1 MKHPHYAIPLLV
13 LSAATQNANAL
24 ATPENDYATMTQ
36 EQGFVD
42 IPVLQ
47 NDSSD
52 LEGGGQLYIGEYSQ
66 PSNGSVSVGY
76 GGFITYVPN
85 EGYTGEDVFTYQAL
99 DESGYGG
106 FASVFV
112 NVVSQGPEPGTG
124 FEPYAVGATNKAIAR
139 MLDQNCT
146 FNAGEGGGVL
156 SIQQIPQAG
165 EICALLAETADLNAA
180 LREIA
185 PEEALIQRD
194 LLSNHSRN
202 KTSRLYNAIAS
213 MRAGRNASLSVNG
226 TTLPFGG
233 GAAGDGLGSPW
244 TFLSSLQIENFE
256 HDQTG
261 NEAGYDSDAKGLM
274 VGLGYRLNSNLNI
287 GGAVDW
293 MTYDVGYD
301 GDSGDLDSDIY
312 SLTGFLSWYR
322 NALALD
328 LQLGYTN
335 GDTKAQRRFS
345 QIELPSFADSDY
357 SSNQLDASAQLD
369 WSWQQQAWTLRPFLR
384 LDYFKTEID
393 AFAETGNSM
402 WLVSAEKQNHEQ
414 LNTSLGVDT
423 SYTLTYSWGVMVP
436 AVKLSLVNQANLSNS
451 PVAFQLV
458 NDASEL
464 GRFELRADS
473 PDSLFYQWDL
483 SSAFILAGGLSTFVG
498 AQILSG
504 YDGVSAYQVNAGV
517 NWEF

>member
-13 LSAATQNANAL
+13 LSTAAQHVDARAL
-24 ATPENDYATMTQ
+24 PADDTATVI
-36 EQGFVD
+36 QGQGSVG
-42 IPVLQ
+42 IAVLE

-52 LEGGGQLYIGEYSQ
+52 LETGGQLSISQYTQ
-66 PSNGSVSVGY
+66 PSYGSAVDY
-76 GGFITYVPN
+76 GGVITYTPN
-85 EGYTGEDVFTYQAL
+85 EGYTGTDIFTYEVL

-106 FASVFV
+106 FATVFV
-112 NVVSQGPEPGTG
+112 EVLADEPEPGTG

-146 FNAGEGGGVL
+146 FDGGGDV
-156 SIQQIPQAG
+156 SVAVIPG
-165 EICALLAETADLNAA
+165 VNDICGLLAETADLNAA
-180 LREIA
+180 LRDIA

-194 LLSNHSRN
+194 LLGQNSRN
-202 KTSRLYNAIAS
+202 KTSRLYRAMAA
-213 MRAGRNASLSVNG
+213 MRTGSSASLSING
-226 TTLPFGG
+226 TRLPFG

-244 TFLSSLQIENFE
+244 TLLSSLQFDNFE

-274 VGLGYRLNSNLNI
+274 VGLGYRLSGDLNI
-287 GGAVDW
+287 GAAFDW
-293 MTYDVGYD
+293 TTYDVGYD
-301 GDSGDLDSDIY
+301 ADSGNLDSDIY

-328 LQLGYTN
+328 FQLGYTK
-335 GDTKAQRRFS
+335 GDTQAQRRFG
-345 QIELPSFADSDY
+345 EVDPGAAADSDY
-357 SSNQLDASAQLD
+357 DSSQLDASAQID
-369 WSWQQQAWTLRPFLR
+369 WSWQRQAWALRPFLR

-393 AFAETGNSM
+393 AFAETGSSI

-414 LNTSLGVDT
+414 LNTSLGLDT
-423 SYTLTYSWGVMVP
+423 SYALTYSWGVLMP
-436 AVKLSLVNQANLSNS
+436 AVKLSLVNQSNLSNS

-458 NDASEL
+458 NEESEL

-483 SSAFILAGGLSTFVG
+483 TSAFILPNGLSTFLG

-504 YDGVSAYQVNAGV
+504 YDGVSAYQVNGGV